1 MAASLLSFLS
11 LPSWWSLS
19 LPAIAC
25 LLSGLALLGCCATFL
40 RLRAERRGAVKE
52 PDGDPAVQEAL
63 TELAAQIGQLRLRLE
78 EAEQR
83 KGALS
88 DWAAEPSSVNLNR
101 RGQVL
106 RLYRRGDSVA
116 HIASALGLS
125 TGEVALIVKVQEM
138 APPGKGREN
147 PGSEL

>member
-1 MAASLLSFLS
+1 MTASFWS
-11 LPSWWSLS
+11 LPVL
-19 LPAIAC
+19 AC
-25 LLSGLALLGCCATFL
+25 LLSVLALLGCGATLLFL
-40 RLRAERRGAVKE
+40 RRERERLAQAPVAH
-52 PDGDPAVQEAL
+52 DTVQGAL
-63 TELAAQIGQLRLRLE
+63 TELAAQIGQVRLRLE
-78 EAEQR
+78 EVEQR
-83 KGALS
+83 KSPLS

-138 APPGKGREN
+138 TPPSKGQGN
-147 PGSEL
+147 LATEL

>member
-1 MAASLLSFLS
+1 MTLAPFVS
-11 LPSWWSLS
+11 LPL
-19 LPAIAC
+19 LAC
-25 LLSGLALLGCCATFL
+25 LLSGLALLSWPVTFL
-40 RLRAERRGAVKE
+40 WLKRKIDRLPVGPA
-52 PDGDPAVQEAL
+52 PDPAVQSVLSDFASEM
-63 TELAAQIGQLRLRLE
+63 GQLRLRLE

-83 KGALS
+83 KSPLS
-88 DWAAEPSSVNLNR
+88 DWTAAEPSSLNLNR

-138 APPGKGREN
+138 VPPGRNQQN
-147 PGSEL
+147 PASEL